1 MDNSILLVAQSISIE
16 RKKEFLDAV
25 LTLDI
30 LEFMESKNVI
40 EIFDYGIILGVIKQ
54 KSWNN
59 GVPIENQIKS
69 ELIMLEL
76 EIKDA
81 KTS

>member
-1 MDNSILLVAQSISIE
+1 MDNSILLVAQSISLE

-54 KSWNN
+54 KSWNH

>member
-1 MDNSILLVAQSISIE
+1 MDNSILLVAQSVSLE

-30 LEFMESKNVI
+30 LEFMESKSVI
-40 EIFDYGIILGVIKQ
+40 EVFDYGIILGVIKQ

-59 GVPIENQIKS
+59 RVPIENQIRS

-76 EIKDA
+76 EIKDR
-81 KTS
+81 K

>member
-1 MDNSILLVAQSISIE
+1 MDNSILLVAQSISLE

>member
-1 MDNSILLVAQSISIE
+1 MDNSILLVAQSVSLE
-16 RKKEFLDAV
+16 EKQKFLNLV
-25 LTLDI
+25 LLGILD
-30 LEFMESKNVI
+30 MKSKSET
-40 EIFDYGIILGVIKQ
+40 EIFELGIMLGVIKM

-59 GVPIENQIKS
+59 RVPLENQIKS

>member
-1 MDNSILLVAQSISIE
+1 MDNSILLVAQSVSLE

-30 LEFMESKNVI
+30 LEFMESKSVI
-40 EIFDYGIILGVIKQ
+40 EVFDYGIILGVIKQ

-59 GVPIENQIKS
+59 RVSIENQIRS

-76 EIKDA
+76 EIKDR
-81 KTS
+81 K